1 MTNDSDNLK
10 PRENSHRI
18 DELVRRQ
25 LESEAAS
32 LSVERLRS
40 RVMLSL
46 TDVDVVPVEAESTSA
61 TEGTRRIP
69 MYQRWWSKSAAVVI
83 AAGLLMAAFF
93 AGQFDNEAYADAT
106 DLVRAAIETHADPL
120 ERVYLVSIKKGGP
133 EPPEFSV
140 MKDVRVH
147 VMGDQFWVEMNRG
160 DRNWVWGRDKE
171 GAVWLVAP
179 NGHAMTIEAQEIGPV
194 LENICAIYSLNTE
207 SLLQDVLSNCRLER
221 SDAGNSIHRILATP
235 RRMQNSGVRS
245 ATLDI
250 DRETKAIRHLTID
263 RVRPARW
270 ASTVEFTLVGS
281 SLADVSKYSAAGH
294 MSNSGDVMTR
304 RSRMDRRRELL
315 GNWLGMTP
323 DQWILPR

>member
-1 MTNDSDNLK
+1 MTNESDNL
-10 PRENSHRI
+10 NSVEDSHCI

-25 LESEAAS
+25 LESDAES

-46 TDVDVVPVEAESTSA
+46 TDGDVFPVESGSKSSPQVALE
-61 TEGTRRIP
+61 IP
-69 MYQRWWSKSAAVVI
+69 VYQRWWSKSAAVVI
-83 AAGLLMAAFF
+83 AAGLLIAAFL
-93 AGQFDNEAYADAT
+93 AGQFDNEAYAHPADV
-106 DLVRAAIETHADPL
+106 VRAAIETHADPL
-120 ERVYLVSIKKGGP
+120 ERVYVVSIRKGGP
-133 EPPEFSV
+133 EPPEFAV

-147 VMGDQFWVEMNRG
+147 VMGDQFWVEMNRR

-171 GAVWLVAP
+171 GSVWLVAP
-179 NGHAMTIEAQEIGPV
+179 NGHAMTIESNEIGPV
-194 LENICAIYSLNTE
+194 LENICTVYSLNTE

-221 SDAGNSIHRILATP
+221 SDSGDSIHRILVTP
-235 RRMQNSGVRS
+235 RRTQNNGIRS

-294 MSNSGDVMTR
+294 VSNTGDVMTR
-304 RSRMDRRRELL
+304 QSRMDRRRELL

-323 DQWILPR
+323 DQWILPK